1 MKKYYHTLN
10 KDSQKKIKEIYKSEY
25 INTSLNARLS
35 RLNLY
40 AIIGYVSAIM
50 ILILS
55 IKTEDSIIGSVIISI
70 TLVLVSTIFLIGSYL
85 IKLKVLNKI
94 ALKNK

>member
-10 KDSQKKIKEIYKSEY
+10 KDSQKKIKEIYRSEY
-25 INTSLNARLS
+25 INTNLNARLS